1 MAAVSL
7 SFRTPTEQANRLDDL
22 VKATERSR
30 TWHLEQ
36 ALARYLD
43 DQAWQVEQIKRGL
56 ADVEAGRVVPHAA
69 VKAWIDS
76 WGTDHELPM
85 PE

>member
-7 SFRTPTEQANRLDDL
+7 SFRAPAEQAERLDHL

-43 DQAWQVEQIKRGL
+43 DQAWQIAEIQAGL
-56 ADVEAGRVVPHAA
+56 ADVRAGRTVPHEA
-69 VKAWIDS
+69 VKAWLERL
-76 WGTDHELPM
+76 GTEDELPM